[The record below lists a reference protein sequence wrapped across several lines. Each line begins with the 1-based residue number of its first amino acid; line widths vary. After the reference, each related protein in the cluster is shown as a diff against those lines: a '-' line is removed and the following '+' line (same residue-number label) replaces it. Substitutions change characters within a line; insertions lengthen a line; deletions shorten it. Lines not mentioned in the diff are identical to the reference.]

1 MNLLTVTGIGKIQVT
16 PDMMKLN
23 TQLVQEADTYE
34 KAFAKLQEEHDT
46 IMTVF
51 KDVMMNRSL
60 VTLSALNVQVNKDY
74 QTKAKTYVASQD
86 LIYEDKMNLDAMRRL
101 LHELRVVSDFNFSVS
116 YFLKNPLLVDQDA
129 IILAVN
135 DATDKAKIIASASG
149 VTLGSIASIDYGS
162 RPESSPMRAMSMM
175 DSLSDR
181 SSDMSVSQ
189 SVTIS
194 WKIDK

>member
-1 MNLLTVTGIGKIQVT
+1 
-16 PDMMKLN
+16 
-23 TQLVQEADTYE
+23 
-34 KAFAKLQEEHDT
+34 
-46 IMTVF
+46 
-51 KDVMMNRSL
+51 MNRSL
-60 VTLSALNVQVNKDY
+60 VTLSALNVQVNKDH

>member
-60 VTLSALNVQVNKDY
+60 VTLSALNVQINKDY
-74 QTKAKTYVASQD
+74 QTKVKTYVASQD

>member
-46 IMTVF
+46 IMAVF

-162 RPESSPMRAMSMM
+162 RTESSPMRAMSMM

>member
-162 RPESSPMRAMSMM
+162 RPESRAVRAMSMM

-181 SSDMSVSQ
+181 SSDISVSQ

>member
-60 VTLSALNVQVNKDY
+60 VTLSALNVQVNKDH

-149 VTLGSIASIDYGS
+149 VTLGSIASIDYGA

>member
-60 VTLSALNVQVNKDY
+60 VTLSALNVQINKDY